1 MKMVDGGSKYMTITT
16 ASVKIQICS
25 PSNVRSNDFA
35 SIWIDSRTVK
45 IHSRFTISC
54 VMAVISCKAYSIACV
69 FVFREIPIGALYGK
83 FDREDSDVHLVAQEL
98 DRIGCFWNRS
108 CTRNTLKATINHKKA
123 DEGIIDCMSRT
134 ILLFVNGR
142 SPLMKSA
149 SLLISDQWSVI
160 SDESD

>member
-134 ILLFVNGR
+134 I
-142 SPLMKSA
+142 
-149 SLLISDQWSVI
+149 
-160 SDESD
+160 

>member
-25 PSNVRSNDFA
+25 PSNVRSYDFA
-35 SIWIDSRTVK
+35 SIRIDSRTVK

-83 FDREDSDVHLVAQEL
+83 FDREDSDVHLVAQDL
-98 DRIGCFWNRS
+98 DRIGCFW
-108 CTRNTLKATINHKKA
+108 KYF
-123 DEGIIDCMSRT
+123 EG
-134 ILLFVNGR
+134 NYQ
-142 SPLMKSA
+142 P
-149 SLLISDQWSVI
+149 
-160 SDESD
+160 